1 MRLITLAITFL
12 VLALPGLAQA
22 RDTETFFPIKEAMNT
37 DAAKEKLSKDIK
49 FYFGKKSVKYRSS
62 VGTYTAN
69 RKTNAF
75 NKSDEEACEWVFLSA
90 LLALQDRAIASG
102 GNAIINIHSY
112 YKKDA
117 MHSSDKYECHA
128 GAVMAGV
135 ALRGTV
141 VKR

>member
-1 MRLITLAITFL
+1 MRSITFAITFL

-22 RDTETFFPIKEAMNT
+22 RDTSTLFPIQEAMNT
-37 DAAKEKLSKDIK
+37 DEAKEKLSKDIK
-49 FYFGKKSVKYRSS
+49 FSFGKKSLKYKSS

-90 LLALQDRAIASG
+90 LLALQDRAVASG

-117 MHSSDKYECHA
+117 MYSTKQYECHA
-128 GAVMAGV
+128 GNVMAGV

>member
-1 MRLITLAITFL
+1 MRSITLVITFL
-12 VLALPGLAQA
+12 VLAFPGLAQA
-22 RDTETFFPIKEAMNT
+22 RDTKAFFSIKEAMNT

-49 FYFGKKSVKYRSS
+49 FHFGKKSVKYKSS

-112 YKKDA
+112 YKKEA
-117 MHSSDKYECHA
+117 MHSTEEYECHA

>member
-1 MRLITLAITFL
+1 MRSITLVITFL

-22 RDTETFFPIKEAMNT
+22 RDTSTLFPIAEAMNT
-37 DAAKEKLSKDIK
+37 DAAKEQLSKDIK
-49 FYFGKKSVKYRSS
+49 FYFGKKSVKYKSS

-112 YKKDA
+112 YKKVA

>member
-1 MRLITLAITFL
+1 MRLIILTITFL
-12 VLALPGLAQA
+12 ILTLPGLAQA
-22 RDTETFFPIKEAMNT
+22 RDTSVLFPIKEAMNT
-37 DAAKEKLSKDIK
+37 DAAKDKLSKDIK
-49 FYFGKKSVKYRSS
+49 FYFGKKRVKYRRSI
-62 VGTYTAN
+62 GTYTAN

-112 YKKDA
+112 YKKEA
-117 MHSSDKYECHA
+117 IHSSEKYECHA